1 MKSTFITLSII
12 TILSFASC
20 GNAANNRENTSKTED
35 TSSTHSDELADA
47 TIVKPAFAT
56 TDAKLKIHVQDI
68 YKAYLGVQSALA
80 TDKSAEAA
88 TQARNISQLVTG
100 FDTANLPADQKQA
113 YETHIV
119 KIQDLALSIG
129 KSQDI
134 KVQRTSFA
142 AFSDHVYELVKAFG
156 DDQPIYQAHCPMA
169 LDGKGASWLS
179 NKTEI
184 KNPYYGSEMLE
195 CGSVINIVKK

>member
-12 TILSFASC
+12 VTLSFASC
-20 GNAANNRENTSKTED
+20 GNAANNKENTSKTED

-47 TIVKPAFAT
+47 KIVKPAFAT
-56 TDAKLKIHVQDI
+56 IDAKLKTQVQDI
-68 YKAYLGVQSALA
+68 YKVYLGVQSALA

-88 TQARNISQLVTG
+88 TQAMSITQLVKA

-113 YETHIV
+113 YESHV
-119 KIQDLALSIG
+119 AKILDLALSIG

-134 KVQRTSFA
+134 KVQRTTFA
-142 AFSDHVYELVKAFG
+142 PFSDQVYELVKAFG
-156 DDQPIYQAHCPMA
+156 NDQPIYQAHCPMA

-179 NKTEI
+179 DKTEI

-195 CGSVINIVKK
+195 CGSVTNIIKK